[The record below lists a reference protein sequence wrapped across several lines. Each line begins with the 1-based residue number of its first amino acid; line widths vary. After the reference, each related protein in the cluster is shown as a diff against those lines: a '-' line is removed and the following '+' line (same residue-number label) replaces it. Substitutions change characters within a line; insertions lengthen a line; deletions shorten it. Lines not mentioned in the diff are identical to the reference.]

1 MWKSFKCCTLTSTP
15 WHASWQCSPCGWLF
29 SLQSSNCNSDFEI
42 IDGSMALHLFLRP
55 LSVVGWDCS
64 QDWLRFWNSDIKP
77 YQEVYVISIWHWK
90 FSCNRYCWGF
100 LLCRELWLPHFCLI
114 HNAHS
119 SFKLANCGEV
129 FWTRN
134 REIYYFT
141 ELGSNFLFRFND
153 FLEVS
158 SFLFVEGL
166 ALLLLKASA
175 MRILWR
181 I

>member
-1 MWKSFKCCTLTSTP
+1 MSCGRVFDTGCGRVFDFFDDLEVPLFDLP
-15 WHASWQCSPCGWLF
+15 WRVRWTCFRFQ
-29 SLQSSNCNSDFEI
+29 
-42 IDGSMALHLFLRP
+42 ALHLFLRL

>member
-1 MWKSFKCCTLTSTP
+1 MSCGRVFDTGCGRVFDFFDDLEVPLFDLP
-15 WHASWQCSPCGWLF
+15 WRVRWTCIRFQ
-29 SLQSSNCNSDFEI
+29 
-42 IDGSMALHLFLRP
+42 ALHLFLRP

>member
-1 MWKSFKCCTLTSTP
+1 MSCGRVFDTGCGRVFDFFDDLEVPLFDLP
-15 WHASWQCSPCGWLF
+15 WRVRWTCFRFQ
-29 SLQSSNCNSDFEI
+29 
-42 IDGSMALHLFLRP
+42 ALHLFLRP

-64 QDWLRFWNSDIKP
+64 QDWLRFWNSAIKP